1 MNPRPLITIMPHL
14 PSIRTSGQAIRL
26 LPTPHPS
33 LALVRVLIYV
43 MLQDPRGY
51 HHHVNPSIWAHCHRP
66 ENYPTSGF
74 PPKTLFPNT
83 HTCTHAQSCLTLCNP
98 MDCSP
103 SGSSIR
109 GISQARILE
118 WGAISYSRK
127 SSQPRVQTYVFFVSS
142 IGRQILYFWVTC
154 HPRSRSVPM
163 SQDITSRKNFRLSG
177 NPEK

>member
-1 MNPRPLITIMPHL
+1 MHKERNRPFSSLKVSMAMNPRPLITIMPHL

-103 SGSSIR
+103 SGSPIH
-109 GISQARILE
+109 GILQARILE
-118 WGAISYSRK
+118 WVPIPFSRESSRPRIKPWSPALQADSLLFELQKSPLFWTGISQ
-127 SSQPRVQTYVFFVSS
+127 SS
-142 IGRQILYFWVTC
+142 
-154 HPRSRSVPM
+154 
-163 SQDITSRKNFRLSG
+163 
-177 NPEK
+177 

>member
-103 SGSSIR
+103 SGSSVL
-109 GISQARILE
+109 GILGKNSGVGCYFPLQGIFLTQGSNPCLLHLLHWQVDSLPLHHLGSPCSLQTTPYINCLRLE
-118 WGAISYSRK
+118 SPK
-127 SSQPRVQTYVFFVSS
+127 
-142 IGRQILYFWVTC
+142 
-154 HPRSRSVPM
+154 
-163 SQDITSRKNFRLSG
+163 
-177 NPEK
+177 